1 MNKVN
6 GNEAIEWI
14 HQQLKF
20 GIRPGLDRVHQLLE
34 RLDHPEKELKLIHVG
49 GTNGKGSTV
58 TYLRNLLQRHGFKVG
73 TFTSPYIER
82 FEERISINGY
92 PIDQKQL
99 ASYVEQVRP
108 ICEQLSD
115 TELGAPTEF
124 EIITVISLMHFQKEN
139 VDFGIMEVGLG
150 GRLDST
156 NVITPILS
164 LITSIGM
171 DHTNIL
177 GDTIEEISYEKA
189 GIIKQE
195 IPIVTNVYQREAL
208 DVIELKAKRK
218 NAPLYQLRNDYN
230 YQVNN
235 YSGWGESF
243 DFLSEDKCLH
253 NLELSMKGNHQIENA
268 TLALFALMLIS
279 NKEKFK
285 LIDEEI
291 KKGLFQ
297 SQWPGR
303 LEVVHDQ
310 PKIILDGAHNY
321 EAMTQ
326 MVSAIKS
333 QWPPDKVTI
342 LLSVIKNKPI
352 DEMVN
357 YLKQNFPKITLT
369 PFDFSTSYEYNE
381 LYQNFQKS
389 HTRVIKDW
397 QTVIEQFIEN
407 ESNDN
412 VLIVTGSLYFVSQVR
427 AYVLQHK

>member
-1 MNKVN
+1 MN

-20 GIRPGLDRVHQLLE
+20 GIRPGLDRVHLLLA
-34 RLDHPEKELKLIHVG
+34 RLGHPEKELKLIHVG

-58 TYLRNLLQRHGFKVG
+58 TYLRNLLQRHGFKIG
-73 TFTSPYIER
+73 TFTSPYIEK

-92 PIDQKQL
+92 PIDQNQL
-99 ASYVEQVRP
+99 ASYVEQVKP
-108 ICEQLSD
+108 ICEQIGE
-115 TELGAPTEF
+115 TELGSPTEF
-124 EIITVISLMHFQKEN
+124 EIITVIALMHFQKETI
-139 VDFGIMEVGLG
+139 DFGIMEVGLG

-171 DHTNIL
+171 DHMNIL
-177 GDTIEEISYEKA
+177 GDTIEKISYEKA
-189 GIIKQE
+189 GIIKQG
-195 IPIVTNVYQREAL
+195 IPIVTNVDQPEAL
-208 DVIELKAKRK
+208 DVIASKAKLH
-218 NAPLYQLRNDYN
+218 NAPFYQLGSDYHYEVND
-230 YQVNN
+230 

-243 DFLSEDKCLH
+243 DFLSEDKCLRD
-253 NLELSMKGNHQIENA
+253 LELRMKGQHQIENA
-268 TLALFALMLIS
+268 TLSMFALMLIS
-279 NKEKFK
+279 KSEKFK
-285 LIDEEI
+285 LFDEEI
-291 KKGLFQ
+291 KKGLLQ

-303 LEVVHDQ
+303 LEIIHNQ
-310 PKIILDGAHNY
+310 PKIILDGAHNF
-321 EAMTQ
+321 EAVKQLVT
-326 MVSAIKS
+326 AINS
-333 QWPPDKVTI
+333 QWASERVSV

-389 HTRVIKDW
+389 HTHVQKDW
-397 QTVIEQFIEN
+397 KTVIDQFIEN
-407 ESNDN
+407 DSNGN
-412 VLIVTGSLYFVSQVR
+412 ILIVTGSLYFVSQVR